1 MSELK
6 NAFDASETVVDATPA
21 TPSIV
26 AMRGSRSPWFNR
38 RLVAGLSILG
48 VLVFGAFLG
57 RVLWDTDL
65 AFPTA
70 SPPNLPPVGVTNQR
84 GQPGTWEHPLG
95 TETSGRD
102 MLALIIL
109 SVPNTIAVGF
119 LAASVGTGIG
129 IALGFTAGFLGGWVD
144 DLIRLISDVAITIP
158 ALLILIVIQ
167 ASVGQVDL
175 VGMAFMI
182 SLFAWPGPTRR
193 FRAQVLTMRESGY
206 VRTAQISGVGPFGIM
221 FGEMLPNLLPYIAAG
236 FITAA
241 SGSIIS
247 AISLEVLGLGPTRI
261 PTLGT
266 TIANALNAAAIFRGM
281 WWWWGISTL
290 ILVVIFASLLLINL
304 GLDEIANPRLRKARR
319 QK

>member
-1 MSELK
+1 MSTTKIPHEEVENTPVTQTALPQK
-6 NAFDASETVVDATPA
+6 RLFD
-21 TPSIV
+21 
-26 AMRGSRSPWFNR
+26 SPWFNTK
-38 RLVAGLSILG
+38 LMAGLGIFGLL
-48 VLVFGAFLG
+48 VLSALFG
-57 RVLWDTDL
+57 RVIWDVGQ
-65 AFPTA
+65 AFPAT
-70 SPPNLPPVGVTNQR
+70 SPPSLPPIGVENLR
-84 GQPGTWEHPLG
+84 GQVGTWEHPLG

-109 SVPNTIAVGF
+109 SVPNTLLVGF
-119 LAASVGTGIG
+119 VAASVGTGIG
-129 IALGFTAGFLGGWVD
+129 IILGFMAGFLGGWVD
-144 DLIRLISDVAITIP
+144 DFIRLISDVTITIP

-175 VGMAFMI
+175 LGMAFMI
-182 SLFAWPGPTRR
+182 ALFAWPGPTRR

-236 FITAA
+236 FITTA
-241 SGSIIS
+241 SGSIIA
-247 AISLEVLGLGPTRI
+247 AIGLEVLGLGPTRI

-290 ILVVIFASLLLINL
+290 ILVIIFASLLLINL
-304 GLDEIANPRLRKARR
+304 GLDEVANPRLRKAR